1 MSEVWSF
8 RDKSSEALLDYRD
21 RGATDMPSSDEIAL
35 RLASVVDA
43 PRLAAMSRELV
54 EMGLGWSWIPS
65 RIARHIR
72 LPESVVLVAQHGER
86 LVAFA
91 IMRFGVDEAH
101 LDLLAVMP
109 KYRRSGIGRKLIS
122 WMEQSALTAGISV
135 VYLEVRAGNE
145 AARTFYES
153 LGYCRVKR
161 VRGYYGG
168 RETAV
173 CMARDLWSSTLTN
186 AT

>member
-1 MSEVWSF
+1 
-8 RDKSSEALLDYRD
+8 
-21 RGATDMPSSDEIAL
+21 MPSSDEIAL

-65 RIARHIR
+65 RIARHIW

-109 KYRRSGIGRKLIS
+109 KYRRSGIGRKLIT

-135 VYLEVRAGNE
+135 VYLELRAGNE
-145 AARTFYES
+145 VARTFYKS

-161 VRGYYGG
+161 LRGYYGG
-168 RETAV
+168 REAAV
-173 CMARDLWSSTLTN
+173 CMAKDLWSSTLTN
-186 AT
+186 TT

>member
-1 MSEVWSF
+1 
-8 RDKSSEALLDYRD
+8 
-21 RGATDMPSSDEIAL
+21 MPSSDEIAL

-43 PRLAAMSRELV
+43 PRLAAMSRDLV

-72 LPESVVLVAQHGER
+72 SPESVVLVAQCGER

-101 LDLLAVMP
+101 LDLLAVTP
-109 KYRRSGIGRKLIS
+109 TYRRTGVGRKLIS
-122 WMEQSALTAGISV
+122 WLEKSALVAGTSV
-135 VYLEVRAGNE
+135 IYLEVRATNE
-145 AARTFYES
+145 TARAFYAS
-153 LGYCRVKR
+153 LGYRCISR

-168 RETAV
+168 REAAV
-173 CMARDLWSSTLTN
+173 CMARDLWSPTLSS

>member
-1 MSEVWSF
+1 
-8 RDKSSEALLDYRD
+8 
-21 RGATDMPSSDEIAL
+21 MPSSDEIAL

-43 PRLAAMSRELV
+43 PRLAAMSRDLV

-72 LPESVVLVAQHGER
+72 SPESVVLVAQCGER

-109 KYRRSGIGRKLIS
+109 KYRRCGIGRKLIA

-135 VYLEVRAGNE
+135 VYLEIRAGNE

-153 LGYCRVKR
+153 LGYCCVKR

>member
-1 MSEVWSF
+1 
-8 RDKSSEALLDYRD
+8 
-21 RGATDMPSSDEIAL
+21 MPSSDEIAL

-43 PRLAAMSRELV
+43 PRLAAMSRDLV

-86 LVAFA
+86 LVGFA

-109 KYRRSGIGRKLIS
+109 KYRRSGIGRKLIA

-145 AARTFYES
+145 AARTFYKS

-161 VRGYYGG
+161 LRGYYGG
-168 RETAV
+168 REAAV
-173 CMARDLWSSTLTN
+173 CMAKDLWSSTLTN
-186 AT
+186 TT